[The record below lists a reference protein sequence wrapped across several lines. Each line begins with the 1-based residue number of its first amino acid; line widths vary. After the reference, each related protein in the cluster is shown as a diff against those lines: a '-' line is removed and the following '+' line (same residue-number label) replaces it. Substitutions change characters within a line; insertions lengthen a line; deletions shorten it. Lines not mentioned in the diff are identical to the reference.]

1 LRDEL
6 GVSDLGSCYWY
17 SEAADTAR
25 VGSCCWCSEAADT
38 ARVGSCCWCSEA
50 ADAARVGCSYWIRDG
65 GCELG
70 DGDGGIGVYEGV
82 LANLFGINY
91 TSLSSST
98 FLSRLFSVQ
107 LGLNSSWFRSRL
119 RVLV

>member
-1 LRDEL
+1 LLRDEL

-17 SEAADTAR
+17 SEIT
-25 VGSCCWCSEAADT
+25 
-38 ARVGSCCWCSEA
+38 
-50 ADAARVGCSYWIRDG
+50 DAARVGCSYWIGDG

-70 DGDGGIGVYEGV
+70 DSGGGIGVYKGV
-82 LANLFGINY
+82 FTNLFGVNY
-91 TSLSSST
+91 TSLSSSA

-107 LGLNSSWFRSRL
+107 LVLNSSWFRSRL